1 MGATTEDSSK
11 SRASDKDSIYFLA
24 YLLTWITGLI
34 VYFTKAK
41 TDKKARFHS
50 IQAMLLGLLSAII
63 SIVILPFLPIVWV
76 LSFLIWIYG
85 LYIGYRAYSGMPA
98 NIPYLSDY
106 AQNHSSFNEQTSEH
120 ASKIKHSVS
129 SEEEHDALKILKM
142 RYAKG
147 EITKKKYIQMKKE
160 LEE

>member
-1 MGATTEDSSK
+1 MGTTTEDSSK
-11 SRASDKDSIYFLA
+11 SRESDKDSIYFLA
-24 YLLTWITGLI
+24 YLLTWITGLV

-50 IQAMLLGLLSAII
+50 IQAMLLGLLSIII
-63 SIVILPFLPIVWV
+63 SIVILPFFPIAWV

-129 SEEEHDALKILKM
+129 SEEYYFFLA
-142 RYAKG
+142 
-147 EITKKKYIQMKKE
+147 
-160 LEE
+160 

>member
-1 MGATTEDSSK
+1 MGATTEDISK
-11 SRASDKDSIYFLA
+11 SRASDKDIIYFLT

-41 TDKKARFHS
+41 TDKKAKFHS

-63 SIVILPFLPIVWV
+63 SIFILPFLPIVWI
-76 LSFLIWIYG
+76 LSLLIWIYG

-106 AQNHSSFNEQTSEH
+106 AQKHSSFNAQTSGH
-120 ASKIKHSVS
+120 ASKIKHSMS
-129 SEEEHDALKILKM
+129 SEEEHDALKTLKM

-160 LEE
+160 LE